1 MGFSRCI
8 ARLKMLWSLIN
19 KAFPVSP
26 ESSKRHHQ
34 QSFVTAPDQEEA
46 THG

>member
-8 ARLKMLWSLIN
+8 TRLKMLWSLIN

-34 QSFVTAPDQEEA
+34 QFFVTVPDQEEA